1 MGAPLRASPARMDFH
16 HPMAGF
22 ALDGAA
28 PVEFAAA
35 PFHNLHFVRM
45 KAPAAAHQLAAV
57 DSLGGLVAL
66 PAAGAQHPVLEVVV
80 TEVGTGV
87 QVDEVLVRVR
97 LELGVFGHQHF
108 GGSNLALLDLG
119 GTVEF
124 LLQDVAHFAEG
135 GHGFPARLEL
145 ARAGHAVT
153 LALHP
158 HVVEDRLEEQTQ
170 EMRRDRELGVDTARR
185 VPCRGPGRGEQKAAL
200 VYVS

>member
-1 MGAPLRASPARMDFH
+1 MGAPLCASPACMDFH

-45 KAPAAAHQLAAV
+45 KAPAAAHQLAAI
-57 DSLGGLVAL
+57 DGLGGLVAL
-66 PAAGAQHPVLEVVV
+66 PATGAQHPVLEVVV

-87 QVDEVLVRVR
+87 QVDEVLVRVW

-108 GGSNLALLDLG
+108 RGSNLALLDLC

-124 LLQDVAHFAEG
+124 LLQDISHFAEG
-135 GHGFPARLEL
+135 GHGFPACLEL
-145 ARAGHAVT
+145 A
-153 LALHP
+153 
-158 HVVEDRLEEQTQ
+158 
-170 EMRRDRELGVDTARR
+170 
-185 VPCRGPGRGEQKAAL
+185 
-200 VYVS
+200 